1 MTQQT
6 LVITQ
11 TQQLT
16 MHADG
21 IDTELVRDV
30 PIRQTLN
37 GDAAQGPPGPPG
49 TLQVGTGDAFFS
61 LDQQVALATW
71 TVNHN
76 LGKYP
81 SVTVIDSTGDEV
93 EGSILYDSVNS
104 LRIVFTSAMTGKAY
118 LN

>member
-1 MTQQT
+1 
-6 LVITQ
+6 
-11 TQQLT
+11 
-16 MHADG
+16 
-21 IDTELVRDV
+21 V

-71 TVNHN
+71 TVAHN

-81 SVTVIDSTGDEV
+81 SVTVIDSTRRRSGRLDP
-93 EGSILYDSVNS
+93 
-104 LRIVFTSAMTGKAY
+104 LRQRATP
-118 LN
+118 